1 MFYLQQLLC
10 LIVGYCFGLME
21 TGVIYGKIAHVDLR
35 HKGSGNTGATNTF
48 RVAGK
53 KAGAIVL
60 AGDMLKCAIP
70 ALLAWLIFKDYGGD
84 ARIFMLMAGFGAILG
99 HNFPFYMGFKGGKG
113 VACSAILIIIFDPVV
128 ALICAFIFFGI
139 LYFTGYVSLASMV
152 GASCAYIG
160 FLIRNLIFPYGFSAV
175 GTVEF
180 VILWLLMVLLLIY
193 KHKAN
198 IERLRNHTENRFHT
212 RKRKEDEE
220 K

>member
-70 ALLAWLIFKDYGGD
+70 CFLAWLLFRGYGGD
-84 ARIFMLMAGFGAILG
+84 VKVFMLFAGMGAVLG
-99 HNFPFYMGFKGGKG
+99 HNFPFYLDFKGGKG
-113 VACSAILIIIFDPVV
+113 VACTSILIIIFDPIV
-128 ALICAFIFFGI
+128 ALVCAVIFFGV
-139 LYFTGYVSLASMV
+139 LYFSGYVSLASMV
-152 GASCAYIG
+152 GVTCAYAG
-160 FLIRNLIFPYGFSAV
+160 FLIHNLISPYGFSTV

-180 VILWLLMVLLLIY
+180 VILGLVMVLLLFY
-193 KHKAN
+193 KHKEN
-198 IERLRNHTENRFHT
+198 IARLRNHTENKFHT
-212 RKRKEDEE
+212 RKSKEE